1 MFRNGKKVTVTKTTV
16 SNGDGTSKTEVQ
28 ETIVDEGGN
37 RKNNTYVEGLPQARN
52 HSSSIVSSF
61 DIKLNSSF

>member
-1 MFRNGKKVTVTKTTV
+1 MICRDGKIATVTKTTV

-37 RKNNTYVEGLPQARN
+37 RKNNTYIERLPQAN
-52 HSSSIVSSF
+52 N
-61 DIKLNSSF
+61 LNSKINLLDIE